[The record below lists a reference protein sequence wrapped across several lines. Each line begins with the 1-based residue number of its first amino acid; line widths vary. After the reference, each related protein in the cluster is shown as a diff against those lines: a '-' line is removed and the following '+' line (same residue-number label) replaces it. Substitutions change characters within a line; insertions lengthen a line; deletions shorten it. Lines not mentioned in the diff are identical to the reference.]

1 MELVPHQ
8 LLLTKPQRMRLM
20 KGHGV
25 NIPHEQMGSD
35 KGDTVVMLH
44 PHNAKKMLGA
54 YRRSKGMRLEL
65 SPMEMEATMSH
76 GRGFSLTKA
85 FKKLGSE
92 AKKTFTPALGHEIAS
107 SLIHTGIPS
116 VTGLIGDALAGPA
129 GGVAGA
135 VAGNM
140 LANEVGKLSGH
151 GLYGGAMPSP
161 ADAKKMYMKMIRSMK
176 GMTEEEKE
184 KVKGSGLFKMLHKVG
199 ISKGKVIK
207 GVQDAGKKAIHH
219 GATAIGTAIGAY
231 TGNPVAGAMIG
242 EAIGRAGEKGLDSI
256 KPSKHG
262 ITFSPHE
269 AVSSLKHDMKTLAK
283 DELDTMIA
291 EKVPAE
297 YQELAYGAVN
307 KVVGDGVKRGRGRPR
322 KVTGKGVY
330 QSKAFKQ
337 ALSAN
342 YDGLILPSGEADN
355 RPVSD
360 FKVNPNVAPSSTEMT
375 LSPYHSTSSPAMNPF
390 IPTRYTQ
397 MGGTQSGYGGRGLYG
412 P

>member
-1 MELVPHQ
+1 
-8 LLLTKPQRMRLM
+8 MRLM

-25 NIPHEQMGSD
+25 NIPHHQMGNE
-35 KGDTVVMLH
+35 KGDTVIMLH

-54 YRRSKGMRLEL
+54 YRRSKGMRLEM
-65 SPMEMEATMSH
+65 SPMEVEASISH
-76 GRGFSLTKA
+76 GRGFSVTKA

-92 AKKTFTPALGHEIAS
+92 AKKTFSPALGHEIAS

-116 VTGLIGDALAGPA
+116 VTGVIGDVLGGPA

-151 GLYGGAMPSP
+151 GLYGGGMPSP
-161 ADAKKMYMKMIRSMK
+161 AEAKKMYMKMIRSMK

-184 KVKGSGLFKMLHKVG
+184 HMKGSGLFKMLHKVG
-199 ISKGKVIK
+199 ISKGKAIK
-207 GVQDAGKKAIHH
+207 GIQEVGKKAIHH

-262 ITFSPHE
+262 ITLSPHE
-269 AVSSLKHDMKTLAK
+269 AVSSLKHDMKSLAK
-283 DELDTMIA
+283 DELDAMISR
-291 EKVPAE
+291 EVPAE
-297 YQELAYGAVN
+297 YQAIAHDAMN

-322 KVTGKGVY
+322 KVMGKGAY
-330 QSKAFKQ
+330 QSTAFKK

-342 YDGLILPSGEADN
+342 FSGLELPSGTADN
-355 RPVSD
+355 KPVKD
-360 FKVNPNVAPSSTEMT
+360 FQVNPRVAPSSDEMT
-375 LSPYHSTSSPAMNPF
+375 LSPYHSVSSPAMNPF

-397 MGGTQSGYGGRGLYG
+397 MGGTQSGYGGRGLY
-412 P
+412 